1 MGSVGWEEF
10 SEFGKVPVGLT
21 DTRGGISTT
30 LDADFRD
37 VWHFGIGAEYEINPK
52 WEVTAGFSL
61 D

>member
-10 SEFGKVPVGLT
+10 SEFGKVQVGLT
-21 DTRGGISTT
+21 DTGGISTT